1 MGSILKDINGII
13 FKVEDKVEMEI
24 KGLGKGEVSIVE
36 LNKELYIFDE
46 QNGLLNLKEAL
57 KRNDITL
64 KIITKCIN

>member
-36 LNKELYIFDE
+36 LNKKLYIFDK
-46 QNGLLNLKEAL
+46 QNGLLDLEEAL
-57 KRNDITL
+57 QRKDITL
-64 KIITKCIN
+64 EIITS